1 MPSSSRFH
9 TTLTN
14 YARGIAQDRSASLAT
29 FLAPEVVVNAA
40 TGQYKAFSD
49 KNAFQTPD
57 TARAV
62 GGPARRLMFAATD
75 PTYNCR
81 PHALEITIDDHERDE
96 AGEGDPLRIEQ
107 AKTETLV
114 SSAVA
119 SHELAVFGAAAAA
132 VSAEASMGGWS
143 GPTNADDPVA
153 EIDALIEE
161 IATDIGQMPNRMV
174 IGLPAWSIIR
184 HNPQVMARFPA
195 ATALGVTQAQFA
207 SLLLNTQIDIR
218 VGTLAYDQNQ
228 WGQDADNANIIG
240 ADLYLYY
247 ARETPSLYDASFMK
261 TFRTRRG
268 GVDAV
273 RIYRE
278 EGSRSD
284 VLAVDWTQD
293 VQVTAG
299 IAGKRISVS

>member
-1 MPSSSRFH
+1 MPTTSRFH

-14 YARGIAQDRSASLAT
+14 YARGIAQDNASALAA

-40 TGQYKAFSD
+40 TGQYKSFSD

-62 GGPARRLMFAATD
+62 GGPARRLLFAATD

-119 SHELAVFGAAAAA
+119 SHERAVFGAAAAA
-132 VSAEASMGGWS
+132 VSAESGMGSWS
-143 GPTNADDPVA
+143 GPSNTDDPVA

-207 SLLLNTQIDIR
+207 SLLLNTQLDIR

-273 RIYRE
+273 RVYRE